1 MTASSDTQYV
11 CEKGQIMLMNPLQDR
26 LDRLHRDE
34 MMRKA
39 EKGRSIKDLP
49 YANRKPELYAPML
62 ARVGKALSTM
72 GDNLQERYGKLDK
85 QPVPLESFWAD
96 TV

>member
-1 MTASSDTQYV
+1 
-11 CEKGQIMLMNPLQDR
+11 MLMSPFQDQ
-26 LDRLHRDE
+26 LVRLHRED
-34 MMRKA
+34 MLRKA
-39 EKGRSIKDLP
+39 EEARRVKDLLG
-49 YANRKPELYAPML
+49 ANGKPEVYAPML

-72 GDNLQERYGKLDK
+72 GDNLQERYGKLEK